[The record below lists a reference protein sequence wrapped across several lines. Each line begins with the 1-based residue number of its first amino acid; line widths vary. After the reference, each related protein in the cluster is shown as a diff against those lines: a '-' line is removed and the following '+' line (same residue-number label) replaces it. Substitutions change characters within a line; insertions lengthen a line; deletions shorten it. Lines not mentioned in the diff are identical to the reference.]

1 MSAKTGA
8 TKLDTARR
16 IRYVQ
21 ECLLEDISYSDIVKA
36 ITEKWG
42 IAERQARRYIW
53 AANKFFVEKYE
64 KKANE
69 KKAYYI
75 QRKKKLL
82 REMDP
87 KERKTARGVM
97 AANKVIDSMAKID
110 GVLVENTV
118 HEFKNPVEVKATFES
133 KIDYASLP
141 TELLEAIV
149 AQRQAIKPA

>member
-1 MSAKTGA
+1 MSN
-8 TKLDTARR
+8 KLGTSKAETARR

-21 ECLLEDISYSDIVKA
+21 ECLLEDISYGDIKKA
-36 ITEKWG
+36 IIDKWS
-42 IAERQARRYIW
+42 ISDRQARRYIW
-53 AANKFFVEKYE
+53 AANKFFIEKYDR
-64 KKANE
+64 KVNE

-75 QRKKKLL
+75 ARKKKLL

-133 KIDYASLP
+133 KIDYKTLP

>member
-1 MSAKTGA
+1 MSSKHGSTKVETAK
-8 TKLDTARR
+8 R

-21 ECLLEDISYSDIVKA
+21 ECLLEDIPSSDIQKA
-36 ITEKWG
+36 IVEKWSVT
-42 IAERQARRYIW
+42 ERQARRYIW

-64 KKANE
+64 KKAAE

-133 KIDYASLP
+133 KIDYSTLP

-149 AQRQAIKPA
+149 AQRQVMKPA